1 VTTRGRPPALVVWLT
16 VLWVLLWGDLSVANV
31 LGGLAVA
38 LLVVVVARDVSTA
51 QTSGMRLRPL
61 AALRFAGHFLVE
73 LVKANLVLA
82 WEIVTPRNRIHTGI
96 VAVELPGASDGL
108 VTLVADAVT
117 LTPGTLTVEVRREPV
132 PVLYVHVL
140 HLRAVEDVRADVH
153 RLRDLAE
160 RAFGSSPS
168 TGGSG

>member
-1 VTTRGRPPALVVWLT
+1 VTRRVRLPAVVVWLT
-16 VLWVLLWGDLSVANV
+16 LLWVLLWGDVSAANV

-38 LLVVVVARDVSTA
+38 VVVVVVARDVSTA
-51 QTSGMRLRPL
+51 RPTGMRFRPL

-108 VTLVADAVT
+108 VTIVADAVT

-132 PVLYVHVL
+132 PVLFVHVL

-160 RAFGSSPS
+160 RAFGSDPSPGAP
-168 TGGSG
+168 T

>member
-1 VTTRGRPPALVVWLT
+1 
-16 VLWVLLWGDLSVANV
+16 
-31 LGGLAVA
+31 
-38 LLVVVVARDVSTA
+38 
-51 QTSGMRLRPL
+51 
-61 AALRFAGHFLVE
+61 
-73 LVKANLVLA
+73 
-82 WEIVTPRNRIHTGI
+82 
-96 VAVELPGASDGL
+96 
-108 VTLVADAVT
+108 VADAVT